1 MSVVL
6 DNILLNKS
14 TDLTY
19 NLVLNS
25 NDRIAGTHN
34 NATFN
39 IDWGNF
45 LPVDNP
51 EYKICYTFQ
60 STGGYYSDGIFQKVP
75 VATGTSITT
84 SLGNTA
90 GNSTLVFVANTGL
103 TVGNYVYGTGIT
115 TGTYIT
121 NVTGTGPYTAT
132 LSTPLVAT
140 VAVGAVLQ
148 SVLPASVGV
157 TSVTTSVASTSA
169 NNYLQFATNTGLT
182 VGNYVY
188 GVGIATGTYITSVTG
203 SSSPYTAFL
212 SIPIFANLAS
222 GTVLQSVTASTVN
235 SASFSSARVLA
246 NFGGKSY
253 SYDSTGKGQSLN
265 LGVISRD
272 TQTLTSKSN
281 TYSAFYCQNPPRV
294 ISRPINNQLTVSI
307 VNNSVFQGGVS
318 YYNPDN
324 SVASYGTA
332 ATGSNYLCDTLNI
345 SQGGSVFGALLTDMT
360 PWTMLVEFIPINKKV
375 AI

>member
-39 IDWGNF
+39 IEWANF

-60 STGGYYSDGIFQKVP
+60 STGGYYSDGIFQKSPLVP
-75 VATGTSITT
+75 TGTSITT
-84 SLGNTA
+84 SLGQTT
-90 GNSTLVFVANTGL
+90 GNSTLVFTANTAL
-103 TVGNYVYGTGIT
+103 TVGNYVYGVGIATGAYIT
-115 TGTYIT
+115 T
-121 NVTGTGPYTAT
+121 VTGTGPYTIT
-132 LSTPLVAT
+132 LSTPLIANVSI
-140 VAVGAVLQ
+140 GAILQ
-148 SVLPASVGV
+148 SVSS
-157 TSVTTSVASTSA
+157 TSVITTSVASTSA
-169 NNYLQFATNTGLT
+169 NNYLQFAISNGLT

-203 SSSPYTAFL
+203 TGPYLAFL

-222 GTVLQSVTASTVN
+222 GTVLQSVTPATVN

-253 SYDSTGKGQSLN
+253 SYDSSVKGQSIN

-294 ISRPINNQLTVSI
+294 ISRPINNQLTISI
-307 VNNSVFQGGVS
+307 LNNSVFQGGVFS
-318 YYNPDN
+318 YNPDN
-324 SVASYGTA
+324 SVASYGTV

-345 SQGGSVFGALLTDMT
+345 SQGGSMFGALLNDMT
-360 PWTMLVEFIPINKKV
+360 PWTMLIEFIPINKKI
-375 AI
+375 AT